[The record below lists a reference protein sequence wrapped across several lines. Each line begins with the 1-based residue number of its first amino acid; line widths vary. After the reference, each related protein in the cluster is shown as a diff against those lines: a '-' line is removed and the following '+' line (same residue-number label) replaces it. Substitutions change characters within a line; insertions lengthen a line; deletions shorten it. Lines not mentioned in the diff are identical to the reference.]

1 MALNNSVIKAAA
13 TSLTVTG
20 GTDVTFKINGQ
31 SVSNGVQ
38 LHNEGQADF
47 RIRENLTAKNRPP
60 VAQKDG
66 SYTKGKRQVTLVMP
80 KLLVSGAVTYNLWR
94 GEMEV
99 HPETTAAEMAD
110 LKLRGAQLMCDS
122 DFDGFWAFGSLV

>member
-13 TSLTVTG
+13 TSLSVTG
-20 GTDVTFKINGQ
+20 GTDVTFKVNGQ
-31 SVSNGVQ
+31 TVANGIQ

-60 VAQKDG
+60 VAGKDG
-66 SYTKGKRQVTLVMP
+66 AYTKGKQQVTLVMP
-80 KLLVSGAVTYNLWR
+80 KLLASGAITYNLFR
-94 GEMEV
+94 GELEV
-99 HPETTAAEMAD
+99 HPETTAAEKLD
-110 LKLRGAQLMCDS
+110 LKLRGAQIMSDA